1 MSHPIT
7 TRRLALAL
15 AAALGALAL
24 LPAAA
29 QQAATPASGFPS
41 KMVRI
46 VVPFSR
52 APTTVIGVPA
62 SAPPGNVRE
71 QSQQIQ
77 QQYKKALEDAMNQP
91 HPEPDEAK

>member
-1 MSHPIT
+1 MRGLSL
-7 TRRLALAL
+7 LALVVVVLIVGLL
-15 AAALGALAL
+15 ASRQTA
-24 LPAAA
+24 
-29 QQAATPASGFPS
+29 
-41 KMVRI
+41 V
-46 VVPFSR
+46 SR

-91 HPEPDEAK
+91 RPEPDEAK